1 MQHILRICLPTLLAF
16 SLSASGAQNLVAN
29 GDFEAG
35 TGTGINRNFDVT
47 PSWYNRADAQNTN
60 ARKGDKNLEGS
71 SFNAVLS
78 DRAGYIVL
86 HSPKTKYTTKAGD
99 RFDVSFNWMG
109 NHLSWNNRDFVR
121 VVLFA
126 TQDNQVQGRVVWEHL
141 FDGAPSAGMLG
152 TWEAVG
158 GRTDVVATEAVGKR
172 LFINFYGMDSFGEDF
187 GKPGYARLD
196 NLSVTVVQ
204 QPLQ

>member
-1 MQHILRICLPTLLAF
+1 LIAAEDIYAVR
-16 SLSASGAQNLVAN
+16 
-29 GDFEAG
+29 
-35 TGTGINRNFDVT
+35 FDLM
-47 PSWYNRADAQNTN
+47 A
-60 ARKGDKNLEGS
+60 
-71 SFNAVLS
+71 NAV
-78 DRAGYIVL
+78 
-86 HSPKTKYTTKAGD
+86 
-99 RFDVSFNWMG
+99 
-109 NHLSWNNRDFVR
+109 SWNNRDFVR

-204 QPLQ
+204 QPSQ